1 MDSLPTPPNE
11 EHVKPHGL
19 KRPHA
24 TSKSVKTAHR
34 TLKRTS
40 THAHPPSPT
49 RDSHSQ
55 HSSDGRHKRVWKAC
69 ERCRMKK
76 TKCDGEFPCKR
87 CKDDGLICT
96 AGTRKKTEYKQIPPG
111 YAEVLENTQFVLV
124 ATVQKLYSMVRNG
137 ERWELGEPELNDR
150 GQPIIHNVAA
160 KLGCLR
166 PNCDLDLPAHSIF
179 PEDEA
184 GMAELARQLQDQV
197 TAASPPPPQ
206 TITSLPSQSKRSRQ
220 QHGSKHAHNFYS
232 HHHPTECASSTAPSD
247 GEHSDLDLDTDYRR
261 AAFCAAST
269 VSLSPASL
277 SYPDFDVSPPSAVSS
292 DGFPPLPLPSTTTAS
307 QSQSPTLSTHP
318 SNGNTNS
325 NSNDN
330 NRDIQW
336 AAATSRPM
344 SMEFHHHHHQS
355 QSQQSQQQQQM
366 WMAAAAAGQGFMDA
380 SDVLGG
386 GSGMYGLK
394 PAPHG
399 AFSSSR
405 RDPNVM
411 MGVGDPMIFS
421 SGYDEDPLRP
431 LFSSAIL

>member
-11 EHVKPHGL
+11 ELVKPQGL

-24 TSKSVKTAHR
+24 ASKSIKTVHR
-34 TLKRTS
+34 TVKRTT

-96 AGTRKKTEYKQIPPG
+96 AGTRKKTEYKQLPPG

-137 ERWELGEPELNDR
+137 ERWDLGEPELNDR
-150 GQPIIHNVAA
+150 GQPIVHNVAA

-166 PNCDLDLPAHSIF
+166 PNCDLDLPVHSIF

-184 GMAELARQLQDQV
+184 GMADLARQLQEH
-197 TAASPPPPQ
+197 AAATSSP
-206 TITSLPSQSKRSRQ
+206 TGFPSQGKSSSRQ
-220 QHGSKHAHNFYS
+220 GNDANSIYNQ
-232 HHHPTECASSTAPSD
+232 TECASSAAASD
-247 GEHSDLDLDTDYRR
+247 GEHSDIDLDTDYRR

-292 DGFPPLPLPSTTTAS
+292 DGFPPTT
-307 QSQSPTLSTHP
+307 QQSPALPTHP
-318 SNGNTNS
+318 NS
-325 NSNDN
+325 F
-330 NRDIQW
+330 QW
-336 AAATSRPM
+336 ASRPM
-344 SMEFHHHHHQS
+344 SMDFNQP
-355 QSQQSQQQQQM
+355 QL
-366 WMAAAAAGQGFMDA
+366 WMASQGFMDA
-380 SDVLGG
+380 DVMNSGILGSD
-386 GSGMYGLK
+386 YGIK
-394 PAPHG
+394 PQ

-431 LFSSAIL
+431 LFPNANI